1 MNNVLGFDLGS
12 KCGWAFSAAA
22 GAPVHSGL
30 LNTTPTRFESQG
42 MRAIKFERGINALI
56 ATWEPKI
63 VAFERVHR
71 HSSTIAGQVWG
82 MYSSLLMKVCD
93 ECGVPYE
100 GYSVQEIKKYATGRG
115 NANKELMIKAATR
128 RWPDQ
133 DILTDDVA
141 DALHI
146 MALGL
151 SK

>member
-1 MNNVLGFDLGS
+1 VRNVLAFDLGS
-12 KCGWAFSAAA
+12 KCGWAFSAEA

-30 LNTTPTRFESQG
+30 LVTTPTRFESQG
-42 MRAIKFERGINALI
+42 MRAIKFERGINALLD
-56 ATWEPKI
+56 TWRPAI
-63 VAFERVHR
+63 VAFERIHR
-71 HSSTIAGQVWG
+71 HTSTIAGQVWG
-82 MYSSLLMKVCD
+82 MYSSLLMKICD
-93 ECGVPYE
+93 ERDVPYE
-100 GYSVQEIKKYATGRG
+100 GYSVQEIKKHATGRG
-115 NANKELMIKAATR
+115 NANKELMIGAASR

>member
-12 KCGWAFSAAA
+12 KCGWAFSASA

-30 LNTTPTRFESQG
+30 LVTTPTRFESQG
-42 MRAIKFERGINALI
+42 MRMIKFARGVTTLI
-56 ATWEPKI
+56 DTWRPGI
-63 VAFERVHR
+63 VCFERVHR

-82 MYSSLLMKVCD
+82 AYSARLMEICD
-93 ECGVPYE
+93 ENDILYE
-100 GYSVQEIKKYATGRG
+100 GYSVQEIKKAATGRG
-115 NANKELMIKAATR
+115 NANKELMIEAAKR